1 MRKKNLQT
9 TYENTYAAILTAKI
23 FKIVMTIAA
32 AFDMKI
38 HQFDAINAFVN
49 NKFDEEILC
58 KCSEKFRQS
67 NKC

>member
-1 MRKKNLQT
+1 MKKNFQT
-9 TYENTYAAILTAKI
+9 IYENTYAAILTAKI
-23 FKIVMTIAA
+23 FKVVMTIAV

-49 NKFDEEILC
+49 SKFDEEILC
-58 KCSEKFRQS
+58 ECFEKFRQL